1 MLLISLTHPAAAS
14 PSPSPSDRRKLFALQ
29 QQQLLLPQIVAAF
42 GVAAVAP
49 VIRRLCLYLGIG
61 ISIRI

>member
-14 PSPSPSDRRKLFALQ
+14 PSPSDRRKLFVLQ

-42 GVAAVAP
+42 GVAAVAL
-49 VIRRLCLYLGIG
+49 VIRRLYLYLGIG
-61 ISIRI
+61 ICIRI